1 MAYTGYIVRKYI
13 DENPNSPTYGETWTE
28 KTLDTTHCPNDGGGW
43 SLVATECELVTSG
56 FTGYRIDTYY
66 NSVTNDYR
74 TERTL
79 DSLCQAS
86 TDDEIWYNI
95 GDVYCEQNDDGTYT
109 GFGIQE
115 QKQINPNLYNF
126 GIVRKTRV
134 ASPECEE
141 HLEPEWQD
149 IQKECNIVQE
159 IGTGNLHYDGTA
171 NILQIDVNPSSPT
184 FNQTRTIN
192 VEDEECEYIPCDRIE
207 YEWHYIEDTC
217 GSLIP
222 EYYRI
227 ENIVPDTVY
236 KIYQMYS
243 TCYVDDIVIRE
254 RPENVYSAVTYQEGV
269 TDCLYR
275 WLQTEQTVCENTS
288 NQRWV
293 NSGTT
298 CDNAN
303 KYNLQ
308 VKEITE
314 DGGQTWSATSE
325 TRLGTMIEKN
335 SEDCGYRTRTESGT
349 PYCDYSNYNKY
360 VRVYNQESRDS
371 GNTWETISTT
381 IEVVAEHSVD
391 CGYVDPRTEYLTFV
405 PLENGVFTVKNVY
418 DIRDYTYK
426 IDYPR
431 DSGST
436 WTTLE
441 IPTGTTKSINAYTGQ
456 KILWKGYG
464 NGQNY
469 DGDLR
474 FNSTCRYN
482 IEGNAMSLDYGNNF
496 TGQTVPE
503 STKVV
508 CKMSRSFS
516 GNTKLISVER
526 LLLPEKQWG
535 DNYTGD
541 RNTYFYEAM
550 FLDCTSLTTAP
561 SVLPAQNLGV
571 GCYWDMFS
579 GCTSLTGVSENM
591 LPSINLAGSCY
602 YRMFHG
608 CTSLKNAPQLP
619 AAALPS
625 NCYAFMFKGCTSL
638 TTVPELPFIT
648 IGGWSCDGMFEG
660 CTSLANIP
668 SVLLPTALADGCYLR
683 MFKDCTSLKTAPVIC
698 ATTIGEASCWQ
709 TFSGCTSLTTAPSVL
724 LPTTLKYCSYLGM
737 FGGCTSLRTAPV
749 ICATTFGDSSCNYMF
764 DGCINLNY
772 VKCLATNPSNTYHQE
787 NIYMWLNNVA
797 SSGTFVKDANTTWPT
812 GSSGIPRGWT
822 IQNA

>member
-134 ASPECEE
+134 ASEECQE
-141 HLEPEWQD
+141 HLDPIWQ
-149 IQKECNIVQE
+149 QLSKECNIVQE
-159 IGTGNLHYDGTA
+159 PGTGNLHYDGTA
-171 NILQIDVNPSSPT
+171 NILQIDINPSSPT

-192 VEDEECEYIPCDRIE
+192 VEDEECEYIPCERME
-207 YEWHYIEDTC
+207 YEWFYKEESC

-222 EYYRI
+222 EYYHL
-227 ENIVPDTVY
+227 ENIVPDNVY

-243 TCYVDDIVIRE
+243 KCYVDNVVIRE

-275 WLQTEQTVCENTS
+275 WVQTEQTVCEDTYRE
-288 NQRWV
+288 RWV

-298 CDNAN
+298 CEDAN
-303 KYNLQ
+303 KYNVQ

-314 DGGQTWSATSE
+314 DGGETWSATSE
-325 TRLGTMIEKN
+325 TRLGTMIEAN

-349 PYCDYSNYNKY
+349 PYCDYSNYNKC
-360 VRVYNQESRDS
+360 VRVENQVSRDS
-371 GNTWETISTT
+371 GATWETTATT
-381 IEVVAEHSVD
+381 IEVIAEHSAD

-405 PLENGVFTVKNVY
+405 PLENGVFTVKNAF
-418 DIRDYTYK
+418 DLRDYTYK
-426 IDYPR
+426 IDYSR

-441 IPTGTTKSINAYTGQ
+441 LPTGTTKSINAYTGQ

-469 DGDLR
+469 LGYLR

-503 STKVV
+503 STKAA
-508 CKMSRSFS
+508 CKMSNFFS
-516 GNTKLISVER
+516 NNTKLISAER

-541 RNTYFYEAM
+541 SNDFLYNNM
-550 FLDCTSLTTAP
+550 FDGCTSLTTAP
-561 SVLPAQNLGV
+561 SVLPATTLGRS
-571 GCYWDMFS
+571 CYYRMFYNCS
-579 GCTSLTGVSENM
+579 SLTGVSENM
-591 LPSINLAGSCY
+591 LPSINLAHQCY
-602 YRMFHG
+602 YGMFYG
-608 CTSLKNAPQLP
+608 CTSLRTAPRLP
-619 AAALPS
+619 AADLPA
-625 NCYAFMFKGCTSL
+625 NAYTEMFENCTSL
-638 TTVPELPFIT
+638 TTVPELSFIT
-648 IGGWSCDGMFEG
+648 VGVNPCWGMFEG
-660 CTSLANIP
+660 CTSLTNVP
-668 SVLLPTALADGCYLR
+668 SVLMPTTLSYACYLN
-683 MFKDCTSLKTAPVIC
+683 MFKGCTSLRTAPAIC
-698 ATTIGEASCWQ
+698 ATTTSEGSCWGM
-709 TFSGCTSLTTAPSVL
+709 FAGCTSLTTAPSVL
-724 LPTTLKYCSYLGM
+724 LPATVGKDTYLGM
-737 FGGCTSLRTAPV
+737 FDGCTSLRTAPV
-749 ICATTFGDSSCNYMF
+749 ICATTFDEGACTYMF
-764 DGCINLNY
+764 RGCTNLNY
-772 VKCLATNPSNTYHQE
+772 VKCLATNPSNTYKHE
-787 NIYMWLNNVA
+787 NIYMWLDGVS
-797 SSGTFVKDANTTWPT
+797 SSGTFVKNASTTWPT
-812 GSSGIPRGWT
+812 GKSGIPNNWS

>member
-79 DSLCQAS
+79 DSICQAS
-86 TDDEIWYNI
+86 TNDEIWYNI

-109 GFGIQE
+109 GYGIQE

-159 IGTGNLHYDGTA
+159 IGTGTLHYDGTA
-171 NILQIDVNPSSPT
+171 NILQIDINPSSPT

-192 VEDEECEYIPCDRIE
+192 VEDEECEYIPCERVE
-207 YEWHYIEDTC
+207 YEWFYKEESC

-222 EYYRI
+222 EYYHL

-243 TCYVDDIVIRE
+243 KCYVDNVVVRE

-269 TDCLYR
+269 SDCLYR
-275 WLQTEQTVCENTS
+275 WVQTEQTVCEDTYRE
-288 NQRWV
+288 RWV
-293 NSGTT
+293 DSGTT
-298 CDNAN
+298 CENAN
-303 KYNLQ
+303 KYNVQ
-308 VKEITE
+308 VKEISE

-325 TRLGTMIEKN
+325 TNVELIEEN
-335 SEDCGYRTRTESGT
+335 SYDCGYRTKTETGD
-349 PYCDYSNYNKY
+349 PFCDYSTYDKWAN
-360 VRVYNQESRDS
+360 VYHYESRDS
-371 GNTWETISTT
+371 GNTWGIKETSLTV
-381 IEVVAEHSVD
+381 IEEHSAD

-418 DIRDYTYK
+418 DLRDYTYR
-426 IDYPR
+426 IDYSR

-464 NGQNY
+464 NGLNY
-469 DGDLR
+469 LSNLR

-503 STKVV
+503 STKTV
-508 CKMSRSFS
+508 CRMGHFFEN
-516 GNTKLISVER
+516 NTKLISVER

-541 RNTYFYEAM
+541 ANSHFYYGM
-550 FLDCTSLTTAP
+550 FENCTSLTTAP
-561 SVLPAQNLGV
+561 SVLPAQNLGD

-591 LPSINLAGSCY
+591 LPSINLGHSCY

-619 AAALPS
+619 AAALPNS
-625 NCYAFMFKGCTSL
+625 CYAFMFKGCTSL
-638 TTVPELPFIT
+638 TTAPQLPAT
-648 IGGWSCDGMFEG
+648 TLGGASYMNMFEN
-660 CTSLANIP
+660 CTSLRNVQ
-668 SVLLPTALADGCYLR
+668 SVLPALALPADCYMD
-683 MFKDCTSLKTAPVIC
+683 MFL
-698 ATTIGEASCWQ
+698 
-709 TFSGCTSLTTAPSVL
+709 GCTSLTTAPEICG
-724 LPTTLKYCSYLGM
+724 TTVGEASCWQM
-737 FGGCTSLRTAPV
+737 FGGCTSLTQAPSVLLPATVGKYSYLSMFDGCSSLRTAPV
-749 ICATTFGDSSCNYMF
+749 ICATTFVEDACTYMF
-764 DGCINLNY
+764 RGCTNLNY
-772 VKCLATNPSNTYHQE
+772 VKCLATNPSNTYNHE
-787 NIYMWLNNVA
+787 NIYMWLDGVA
-797 SSGTFVKDANTTWPT
+797 SSGTFVKNASTTWPT
-812 GSSGIPRGWT
+812 GKSGIPNNWS